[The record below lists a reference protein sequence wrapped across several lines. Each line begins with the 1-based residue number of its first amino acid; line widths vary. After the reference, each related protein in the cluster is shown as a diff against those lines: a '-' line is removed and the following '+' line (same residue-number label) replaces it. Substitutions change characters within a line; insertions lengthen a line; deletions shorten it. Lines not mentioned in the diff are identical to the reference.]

1 MLKNYN
7 KIAIS
12 LEKKKKKRKITN
24 KNIRLSK
31 REKFC
36 SHRDGVSEK
45 RGEM

>member
-12 LEKKKKKRKITN
+12 LENKNKN
-24 KNIRLSK
+24 KNIKLSK
-31 REKFC
+31 REIFC

>member
-12 LEKKKKKRKITN
+12 LENKN
-24 KNIRLSK
+24 KNIKLSK

-36 SHRDGVSEK
+36 SHRDRVSEK